1 MIEDLKANNQIN
13 NYNQLQVSY
22 PFQVPPP
29 LPGLYNASLYS
40 NQPQIV
46 TQIPIS
52 TPIPQ
57 PTVSQQLVTTNLPQ
71 DVSVK
76 AKDQSEELNVNEESS
91 KLIDPDKKQKNR
103 VSAQKCRMRKKQYIE
118 SLEAKIEQLNI
129 ELSKCKEEIKLLKES
144 QAANLVSE
152 GNLNAYVNKYNEL
165 LVALHNN
172 VVTNQPTGIYQKVL
186 EIINVTSNIYHSII
200 TEEIAQVGAQ

>member
-1 MIEDLKANNQIN
+1 
-13 NYNQLQVSY
+13 
-22 PFQVPPP
+22 
-29 LPGLYNASLYS
+29 
-40 NQPQIV
+40 
-46 TQIPIS
+46 
-52 TPIPQ
+52 
-57 PTVSQQLVTTNLPQ
+57 
-71 DVSVK
+71 
-76 AKDQSEELNVNEESS
+76 
-91 KLIDPDKKQKNR
+91 
-103 VSAQKCRMRKKQYIE
+103 MRKKQYIE